1 MPWPPSSRR
10 RPISCPAL
18 LTLAGLLL
26 LHAAA
31 SGASPRTLTLAEPA
45 AAGMSATRLQ
55 AIEGLLQEAV
65 RERRLP
71 GAVVLVARQG
81 KVVFWR
87 AVGERALIPERR
99 PMNLTTIFDVAS
111 LTKVVVTAPLVLQLV
126 EEGRVRLEDPLG
138 RHLSEF
144 RGHPVGRAT
153 VRQLLLHTSGL
164 PPGLPREDTSEGPAA
179 ILRAIRREGLLAPP
193 GTRYIYSDLNYILL
207 GALLERITG
216 RPLPALAHERIFQ
229 RLGMRETFFNP
240 PEAWRY
246 RIAPTEVLNGEVRAG
261 IVHDP
266 LAFRMGGVAG
276 HAGLFST
283 AEDLARFAQA
293 ILNGGVYGGGRIL
306 APRTVALMVSPLAL
320 PQARGRRTLGWDVDS
335 PAAVRGI
342 HGSPASF
349 GHTGFTG
356 TALWIDPPTDTF
368 VVFLSNRVHPD
379 GTGDL
384 SGLRGAAISAA
395 GRAVLD
401 GPDPEPGDPAVAV
414 RTGVEV
420 LEQMAFAP
428 VWGRR
433 VGLVTNQTGRDREGR
448 RTADLLR
455 EGGVRLQALFSPE
468 HGLTGTAEG
477 PIAAA
482 TDAASGLPV
491 HSLYGPTLRPTPPML
506 RGLDLLLFDLQDVGT
521 RFYTY
526 ITTLGYVL
534 EAAALEGLP
543 VVVLDR
549 PNPITGRIV
558 EGPVLDPDLS
568 SFTAYHPLPV
578 RHGMT
583 VGELARLFNDERGT
597 GASLTVI
604 PVRGWKREQWFD
616 ETGLPW
622 VNPSPNIRSVTAA
635 TLYPAVGLLESAN
648 LSVGR
653 GTEVPFEALGAPWI
667 DGEAL
672 AAALTALD
680 LPGVRFVPTQFTPRA
695 SVYKGEVC
703 QGVRIL
709 LTDRETFRA
718 VRTGLEIAATLHRLY
733 PGTFLLEKVQQ
744 LLGNRAA
751 MEWLRRGDGRAAAG
765 ADGEALEA
773 FLKLRERYLLY

>member
-1 MPWPPSSRR
+1 
-10 RPISCPAL
+10 
-18 LTLAGLLL
+18 
-26 LHAAA
+26 
-31 SGASPRTLTLAEPA
+31 
-45 AAGMSATRLQ
+45 MSAARLQ
-55 AIEGLLQEAV
+55 AIEDLLQEAV
-65 RERRLP
+65 RDRRLP
-71 GAVVLVARQG
+71 GAVILVARQG
-81 KVVFWR
+81 KMVFWR
-87 AVGERALIPERR
+87 AVGDRALVPERR

-111 LTKVVVTAPLVLQLV
+111 LTKVVVTTPLVLQYV
-126 EEGRVRLEDPLG
+126 EEGRVRLEDPLA
-138 RHLSEF
+138 RHLPEF
-144 RGHPVGRAT
+144 RGHPAGRAT
-153 VRQLLLHTSGL
+153 IRQLLLHTSGL
-164 PPGLPREDTSEGPAA
+164 PPGLPRGDTSEGAAA

-193 GTRYIYSDLNYILL
+193 GTRYLYSDLNYILL

-240 PEAWRY
+240 PEVWHY
-246 RIAPTEVLNGEVRAG
+246 RIAPTEILNGEMRAG

-293 ILNGGVYGGGRIL
+293 ILNGGAYGGGRIL
-306 APRTVALMVSPLAL
+306 GPRTVTLMMTPLTL
-320 PQARGRRTLGWDVDS
+320 PGSRTRRALGWEVDA
-335 PAAVRGI
+335 PAAIRGV
-342 HGSPASF
+342 HASPASF

-468 HGLTGTAEG
+468 HGLTGTVEG

-491 HSLYGPTLRPTPPML
+491 HSLYGTTLRPTPPML

-549 PNPITGRIV
+549 PNPVTGRIV
-558 EGPVLDPDLS
+558 EGPVLDPDLT
-568 SFTAYHPLPV
+568 SFTAYHPLPI

-597 GASLTVI
+597 GATLTVI

-622 VNPSPNIRSVTAA
+622 VNPSPNIRSLTAA
-635 TLYPAVGLLESAN
+635 TLYPAVGLLEAAN
-648 LSVGR
+648 VSVGR
-653 GTEVPFEALGAPWI
+653 GTELPFEVLGAPWI
-667 DGEAL
+667 NGEAL
-672 AAALTALD
+672 AAAFTALD

-695 SVYKGEVC
+695 SVYKGEAC

-773 FLKLRERYLLY
+773 FLRVRERYLLY

>member
-1 MPWPPSSRR
+1 MPWPPSSRS

-18 LTLAGLLL
+18 LVLAGLLL
-26 LHAAA
+26 LPAAA
-31 SGASPRTLTLAEPA
+31 SGAPPLTLTLAEPA
-45 AAGMSATRLQ
+45 AAGMSAARLE
-55 AIEGLLQEAV
+55 AIEDLLREAV
-65 RERRLP
+65 RDRRLP
-71 GAVVLVARQG
+71 GAVMLVARQG
-81 KVVFWR
+81 KMVFWR
-87 AVGERALIPERR
+87 AVGDRALVPERR

-111 LTKVVVTAPLVLQLV
+111 LTKVVVTTPLVLQYV
-126 EEGRVRLEDPLG
+126 EEGRVRLEDPLA
-138 RHLSEF
+138 RHLPEF
-144 RGHPVGRAT
+144 RGHPAGRAT
-153 VRQLLLHTSGL
+153 IRQLLLHTSGL
-164 PPGLPREDTSEGPAA
+164 PPGLPRGDTSEGAAA

-193 GTRYIYSDLNYILL
+193 GTRYLYSDLNYILL

-240 PEAWRY
+240 PEVWHY
-246 RIAPTEVLNGEVRAG
+246 RIAPTEILNGEMRAG

-293 ILNGGVYGGGRIL
+293 ILNGGTYGGGRIL
-306 APRTVALMVSPLAL
+306 GPRTVTLMMTPLTL
-320 PQARGRRTLGWDVDS
+320 PGSRTRRALGWEVDA

-342 HGSPASF
+342 HASPASF

-401 GPDPEPGDPAVAV
+401 GPDPEPGDPAVTV

-455 EGGVRLQALFSPE
+455 QGGARLQALFSPE

-477 PIAAA
+477 PIAVA

-491 HSLYGPTLRPTPPML
+491 HSLYGTTLRPTPPML

-549 PNPITGRIV
+549 PNPVTGRIV
-558 EGPVLDPDLS
+558 EGPVLDPNLT
-568 SFTAYHPLPV
+568 SFTAYHPLPI

-597 GASLTVI
+597 GATLTVI

-622 VNPSPNIRSVTAA
+622 VNPSPNIRSLTAA
-635 TLYPAVGLLESAN
+635 TLYPAVGLLEAAN
-648 LSVGR
+648 VSVGR
-653 GTEVPFEALGAPWI
+653 GTELPFEVLGAPWI
-667 DGEAL
+667 NGEAL

-695 SVYKGEVC
+695 SVYKGEAC

-773 FLKLRERYLLY
+773 FLRVRERYLLY

>member
-1 MPWPPSSRR
+1 MPSPPSSRPRPVPR
-10 RPISCPAL
+10 RAL
-18 LTLAGLLL
+18 LAVVALLL
-26 LHAAA
+26 LPAAA
-31 SGASPRTLTLAEPA
+31 SGAPPRALTLAEPG
-45 AAGMSATRLQ
+45 AAGMSAMRLQ
-55 AIEGLLQEAV
+55 AIEDLLREAT

-87 AVGERALIPERR
+87 AVGDRALIPERR

-111 LTKVVVTAPLVLQLV
+111 LTKVMVTAPLLLQLV

-138 RHLSEF
+138 RHLPEF
-144 RGHPVGRAT
+144 RGHPAGRAT
-153 VRQLLLHTSGL
+153 LQQLLVHTSGL
-164 PPGLPREDTSEGPAA
+164 PPGLPRGDTSEGPAA
-179 ILRAIRREGLLAPP
+179 VLQAIRRERLLAPP
-193 GTRYIYSDLNYILL
+193 GTRYLYSDLNYILL
-207 GALLERITG
+207 GALLERVTG
-216 RPLPALAHERIFQ
+216 RPLPALAHERIFE
-229 RLGMRETFFNP
+229 RLGMRESAFNP
-240 PEAWRY
+240 PEAWRD
-246 RIAPTEVLNGEVRAG
+246 RIAPTQVVNGLARTG

-266 LAFRMGGVAG
+266 LAFRMGGAAG

-293 ILNGGVYGGGRIL
+293 ILNDGAYGGGRIL
-306 APRTVALMVSPLAL
+306 APRTVALMVSPLTL
-320 PQARGRRTLGWDVDS
+320 PKARGRRALGWDVDS
-335 PAAVRGI
+335 PSAVRGI
-342 HGSPASF
+342 HSSPGSF

-356 TALWIDPPTDTF
+356 TSLWLDRPTDTL

-384 SGLRGAAISAA
+384 TGLRGAVTSAA
-395 GRAVLD
+395 SRALLD
-401 GPDPEPGDPAVAV
+401 GPDPEPGSTTVAV
-414 RTGVEV
+414 QPGVDV
-420 LEQMAFAP
+420 LERLAWVP
-428 VWGRR
+428 LTGRR

-468 HGLTGTAEG
+468 HGLAGTAEG
-477 PIAAA
+477 LVPAAS
-482 TDAASGLPV
+482 DAASGLPV
-491 HSLYGPTLRPTPPML
+491 HSLYGAILRPAPSML

-534 EAAALEGLP
+534 EAAAVEGLP

-549 PNPITGRIV
+549 PNPVTGRIV
-558 EGPVLDPDLS
+558 EGPVLDPDLT
-568 SFTAYHPLPV
+568 SFTAYHPLPI

-583 VGELARLFNDERGT
+583 VGELAHLFNGERGT
-597 GASLTVI
+597 GVELTVI
-604 PVRGWKREQWFD
+604 PARGWRREQWFD

-622 VNPSPNIRSVTAA
+622 VNPSPNIRSLTAA

-648 LSVGR
+648 VSVGR
-653 GTEVPFEALGAPWI
+653 GTELPFEVLGAPWI
-667 DGEAL
+667 NGEAL
-672 AAALTALD
+672 AAALAALEV
-680 LPGVRFVPTQFTPRA
+680 PGVRFVPTQFTPRA
-695 SVYKGEVC
+695 SVYEGEAC

-709 LTDRETFRA
+709 VTDRETFRA
-718 VRTGLEIAATLHRLY
+718 VRTGLEMAATLHRLY
-733 PGTFLLEKVQQ
+733 PGTFELEKVQR

-765 ADGEALEA
+765 VDGEALEA
-773 FLKLRERYLLY
+773 FLRVRERYLLY